1 MYEPDLSKAKPDQ
14 FAEMARLVIDQSI
27 REEGSLSPV
36 IDEIAE
42 HIQVE
47 HGEVFDL
54 AYRLNRLVIAEWL
67 SADNSGEVLSRHR
80 IANRM
85 MLRAL
90 NGFAGCTILAR
101 RGMEVEA
108 QTLAMTIY
116 ECAFCLGFF
125 HKHADEAVPMFV
137 LDNDRNIAQ
146 YTLALATCEPGRIP
160 DEEIKD
166 KQDFIDRAK
175 KKKNLGPMAL
185 AKAAKMDDS
194 YVHYK
199 WLCGMSAHSSVSS
212 LDRYLTEDKDGHEF
226 DFSGDGIP
234 RTMSLACHGLIE
246 AFAHYSLSS
255 KVRVDPEAMFN
266 VGREVYAMIDK
277 IQRRSTT

>member
-1 MYEPDLSKAKPDQ
+1 MDEPDLSKAKPDR
-14 FAEMARLVIDQSI
+14 FAEVGRLVIDQSI
-27 REEGSLSPV
+27 REDGSLSPV

-54 AYRLNRLVIAEWL
+54 AYRLNRLVVAEWL

-90 NGFAGCTILAR
+90 NSFAGCTILAR

-108 QTLAMTIY
+108 QTLARTIY
-116 ECAFCLGFF
+116 ECAFWLGYF
-125 HKHADEAVPMFV
+125 HTHPDEAVPMFV
-137 LDNDRNIAQ
+137 LDNDRSIAQ
-146 YTLALATCEPGRIP
+146 HTLALATCEPGRIP

-166 KQDFIDRAK
+166 KQDFLDQTK
-175 KKKNLGPMAL
+175 KKKVLGPMAL
-185 AKAAKMDDS
+185 AKAAKMDAS

-234 RTMSLACHGLIE
+234 RTMGLACHGLIE
-246 AFAHYSLSS
+246 AFIHYNPTS
-255 KVRVDPEAMFN
+255 KAWVDPEAVLN

-277 IQRRSTT
+277 VQRRSTT